1 MKFIVLTD
9 WETDNAIVLNVNCIV
24 AIYELSEYDEE
35 KDDWMSEEHYQRLK
49 SRRSALLINDKY
61 SEDDITVKESWN
73 EIMDR
78 ITYAKE
84 N

>member
-9 WETDNAIVLNVNCIV
+9 WETDNAIVLNVNCII
-24 AIYELSEYDEE
+24 AIYQLSEYDEE

-61 SEDDITVKESWN
+61 YEDDITVKESWN

>member
-1 MKFIVLTD
+1 MNFIVLTD
-9 WETDNAIVLNVNCIV
+9 WETDNAIVLNVNCII
-24 AIYELSEYDEE
+24 AIYQLSEYDEE